1 MQTGALISGWGHLIV
16 IGVAALSGP
25 IFQDE
30 TVNAISV
37 SEISVV
43 SLSEFDILQKKFTKD
58 EIYSDSLIDE
68 KKEEIQLEKIDE
80 TTSNKDDAKI
90 IDKEKLAPAI
100 VKTSTPSIDSPE
112 LPEIVNS
119 TPSGFETVVSVVGEE
134 VALNLEVP
142 EAKSLQSPD
151 ENFDI
156 KIDAVSLPEPIKN
169 LELGDTVDQIS
180 SAEVSKIKKEVTEN
194 NMAPAETI
202 TQPLID
208 AITAELTSAP
218 LLSVRPKGRSL
229 DAAILVS
236 KPAEVVANNQNILLA
251 NEEPVFSA
259 RNTPSGPP
267 LTRQEKDSLRIS
279 VSRCWNKNSLSRES
293 MDVTVTVLFNM
304 LETGYPESESIKM
317 IRSTGG
323 SPAAVK
329 IAYKSARRAI
339 LRCGNRGFDLP
350 EEKYSQWET
359 IEMVFDPIKMRIK

>member
-100 VKTSTPSIDSPE
+100 AKTSTPSIVSPE
-112 LPEIVNS
+112 LPEIANS

-169 LELGDTVDQIS
+169 IELGDTVDQIS
-180 SAEVSKIKKEVTEN
+180 SPEVSKIKKEVTEN

-304 LETGYPESESIKM
+304 LENGYPENESIKM
-317 IRSTGG
+317 ITSTGG

-339 LRCGNRGFDLP
+339 LRCGSSGFDLP
-350 EEKYSQWET
+350 EEKYSQWKT
-359 IEMVFDPIKMRIK
+359 IEMVFDPFRLSMR